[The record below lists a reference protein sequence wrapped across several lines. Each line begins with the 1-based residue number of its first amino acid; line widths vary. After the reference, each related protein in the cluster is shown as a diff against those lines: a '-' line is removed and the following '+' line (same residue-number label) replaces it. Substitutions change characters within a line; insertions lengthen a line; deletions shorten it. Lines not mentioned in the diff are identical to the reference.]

1 MTRSLL
7 IIYIFLSALSLKC
20 EDFSKYF
27 WKYWSFKMRLPTDQE
42 YNLIKELIFLSKKD
56 YLYIQLENL
65 MVAELEDG
73 KMGSL
78 SLMSNGIQNKGNKQ
92 IELCSEKIFKDVDE
106 VTVIASLY
114 IDVKGN
120 LYELDIWKV
129 DYSPIISLPWF
140 TKN

>member
-1 MTRSLL
+1 
-7 IIYIFLSALSLKC
+7 
-20 EDFSKYF
+20 
-27 WKYWSFKMRLPTDQE
+27 MRLPTDQE

-65 MVAELEDG
+65 MVVELEDG

-129 DYSPIISLPWF
+129 DYSPIISLP
-140 TKN
+140 